1 MLRYYEVDRSLWK
14 EVGVSVLEN
23 NPDLYEE
30 YKAELEQEE
39 IDGLTQKEII
49 DIILDDYDNL
59 TSIIYDED
67 FNDYFDI
74 GEDDTDDLRRWY
86 DSVRA

>member
-59 TSIIYDED
+59 TSIISDED

>member
-1 MLRYYEVDRSLWK
+1 MLRYYDVDRSLWK

-49 DIILDDYDNL
+49 DIILEDYDNL

>member
-59 TSIIYDED
+59 TSIISDED

-86 DSVRA
+86 DSVRM